1 MVRRIIAACALA
13 LVVPLLSVGAGR
25 GLSAAEDAG
34 EAPSAPVRD
43 TLPADPPGFTYT
55 PLPEPAAQPAVRK
68 RFGHRFVNYFA
79 RANQDR
85 TFVKKIDF
93 TFAGGPG
100 YSKNTSLS
108 LGVLAAGLYRIDRT
122 DSLTPPS
129 DISIFGNVSI
139 IGCYAL
145 GVRGNNLF
153 SHNRHKINYT
163 LMFSSQPRDM
173 WGVGYAA
180 GRDNRPSN
188 YTEKQY
194 KVHVNYMYQVLP
206 HTYVGAKLNF
216 EHTAGRKFDTESAA
230 YRSMLDRMPG
240 LHHRYTATGLGVLVE
255 YDSRDFIPNPYRGVY
270 LSLHETWFPR
280 ALGDC
285 GKGLLRTTV
294 TVDGYQQVWNG
305 GILAADL
312 YGEFNS
318 SGTPWPML
326 ARPGGMWRLRGYYQG
341 RYVDNN
347 MITFQVELR
356 QRIWR
361 RIGCTVWG
369 GAGNVFPRFDRFDWG
384 QTLPNYGIG
393 FRWEL
398 KKRVNVRLD
407 YGFGR
412 KTGGFL
418 MNLNEAF

>member
-13 LVVPLLSVGAGR
+13 LVLPLLSLGAGR
-25 GLSAAEDAG
+25 GFSSAEEAG
-34 EAPSAPVRD
+34 VAAAAPARD
-43 TLPADPPGFTYT
+43 TLPADPPAFTYT
-55 PLPEPAAQPAVRK
+55 PLPEPAAAPAVRN
-68 RFGHRFVNYFA
+68 RFVNYFA

-145 GVRGNNLF
+145 GVRGNTLF

-230 YRSMLDRMPG
+230 YRSMLEHMPG
-240 LHHRYTATGLGVLVE
+240 LRHRYTATGLGVLVE

-270 LSLHETWFPR
+270 LSLHGTWFPR

-294 TVDGYQQVWNG
+294 TLDGYQQVWNG

-312 YGEFNS
+312 YGEVNS

-341 RYVDNN
+341 RYVDND